1 MDWHAFGDGKLSQDV
16 LSGWCG
22 SNSKIS
28 LWDTSISNLCPN
40 CGMVKEMSKHMTQC
54 KHEGRVTLLIE
65 LICDVVACLEAAN
78 VDIESITMIE
88 TYLVGRGTRSMESCL
103 PPYGHYRSLS
113 LLQDCLGWDHF
124 MEG

>member
-1 MDWHAFGDGKLSQDV
+1 MPFGDGKLPQDV

-28 LWDTSISNLCPN
+28 LWDTSISNVCPN

-88 TYLVGRGTRSMESCL
+88 TYLVGQGTRSMESCL

-113 LLQDCLGWDHF
+113 LLQDCPGWDCF